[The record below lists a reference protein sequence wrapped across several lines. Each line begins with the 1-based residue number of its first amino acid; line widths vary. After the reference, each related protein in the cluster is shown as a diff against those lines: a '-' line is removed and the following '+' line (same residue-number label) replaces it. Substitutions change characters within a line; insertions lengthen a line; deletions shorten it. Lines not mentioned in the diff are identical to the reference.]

1 MVMYLKKVLLLF
13 GGESQEHLV
22 SCDSANFIIQNI
34 DKKKYNL
41 SIVGIDTN
49 GTWYKINNNFK
60 VDQNWKSTNNKK
72 IKNIIKYLKKF
83 DIVFNIIHGNTG
95 EDGKLQSLFELFK
108 IKYVGCNSYSSL
120 ICYDKLITKLFLEKY
135 DIPQVP
141 YLIYN
146 DKIDLKQIEY
156 PIIVKPNKSGSS
168 IGINIANNYKEAK
181 EAISEALKIDSS
193 IIIEKYIKN
202 KRELECA
209 IIENKNKLIISEIG
223 EIINNAKWYDYTS
236 KYKSDTEIKLADI
249 NKDLANKIR
258 SFSKI
263 IFKALNCR
271 KLSRVDFILDSDD
284 NILYFNEINTIP
296 GFTKFSMFPML
307 IEKLGIN
314 PTKLLDILLDI

>member
-1 MVMYLKKVLLLF
+1 MKKVLLLF
-13 GGESQEHLV
+13 GGESKEHQV
-22 SCDSANFIIQNI
+22 SCESANFIIQNI
-34 DKKKYNL
+34 DKKKYDL
-41 SIVGIDTN
+41 SIVGITTN

-60 VDQNWKSTNNKK
+60 IDKDWQNTLNEK
-72 IKNIIKYLKKF
+72 IDNIVEYLKSF

-108 IKYVGCNSYSSL
+108 IKYVGCDSYSSL

-135 DIPQVP
+135 NIPQVP

-181 EAISEALKIDSS
+181 RAIGEALKVDSS
-193 IIIEKYIKN
+193 VIIEKYIKN

-223 EIINNAKWYDYTS
+223 EIINNAKWYDYIS
-236 KYKSDTEIKLADI
+236 KYMSNTEIKIANI
-249 NKDLANKIR
+249 SEDLANKIKNL
-258 SFSKI
+258 SKT
-263 IFKALNCR
+263 IFKILKCK
-271 KLSRVDFILDSDD
+271 KLSRIDFILDSDD
-284 NILYFNEINTIP
+284 NTLYFNEINTIP

-314 PTKLLDILLDI
+314 QSTLLDIMLDS

>member
-1 MVMYLKKVLLLF
+1 MKKVLLLF
-13 GGESQEHLV
+13 GGESKEHQV
-22 SCDSANFIIQNI
+22 SCESANFIIQNI
-34 DKKKYNL
+34 DKKKYDL
-41 SIVGIDTN
+41 SIVGITTS

-60 VDQNWKSTNNKK
+60 IDKDWQNTLNEK
-72 IKNIIKYLKKF
+72 IDNIVEYLKSF

-108 IKYVGCNSYSSL
+108 IKYVGCDSYSSL

-135 DIPQVP
+135 NIPQVP

-146 DKIDLKQIEY
+146 DKVDLKQIEY

-181 EAISEALKIDSS
+181 RAIGKALKVDSS
-193 IIIEKYIKN
+193 VIIEKYIKN

-223 EIINNAKWYDYTS
+223 EIINNAKWYDYIS
-236 KYKSDTEIKLADI
+236 KYKSNTEIKIANI
-249 NKDLANKIR
+249 SEDLANQIKNL
-258 SFSKI
+258 SKT
-263 IFKALNCR
+263 IFKILKCK
-271 KLSRVDFILDSDD
+271 KLSRIDFILDLDD
-284 NILYFNEINTIP
+284 NTLYFNEINTIP

-314 PTKLLDILLDI
+314 QSKLLDIMLDG

>member
-1 MVMYLKKVLLLF
+1 MKKVLLLF
-13 GGESQEHLV
+13 GGESKEHQV
-22 SCDSANFIIQNI
+22 SCESANFIIQNI

-41 SIVGIDTN
+41 SIVGITTN

-60 VDQNWKSTNNKK
+60 IDKDWQNTLNEK
-72 IKNIIKYLKKF
+72 IDNIVEYLKSF

-108 IKYVGCNSYSSL
+108 IKYVGCDSYSSL

-135 DIPQVP
+135 NIPQVP

-181 EAISEALKIDSS
+181 RAIGKALKVDSS
-193 IIIEKYIKN
+193 VIIEKYIKN

-223 EIINNAKWYDYTS
+223 EIINNAKWYDYIS
-236 KYKSDTEIKLADI
+236 KYKSNTEIKIANI
-249 NKDLANKIR
+249 SEDLANQIKNL
-258 SFSKI
+258 SKT
-263 IFKALNCR
+263 IFKILKCK
-271 KLSRVDFILDSDD
+271 KLSRIDFILDLDD
-284 NILYFNEINTIP
+284 NTLYFNEINTIP

-314 PTKLLDILLDI
+314 QSKLLDIMLDG

>member
-1 MVMYLKKVLLLF
+1 MKKVLLLF
-13 GGESQEHLV
+13 GGESKEHQV
-22 SCDSANFIIQNI
+22 SCESANFIIQNI

-41 SIVGIDTN
+41 SIVGITTN

-60 VDQNWKSTNNKK
+60 IDKDWQNTLNEK
-72 IKNIIKYLKKF
+72 IDNIVEYLKSF

-108 IKYVGCNSYSSL
+108 IKYVGCDSYSSL

-135 DIPQVP
+135 NIPQVP

-146 DKIDLKQIEY
+146 DKVDLKQIEY

-181 EAISEALKIDSS
+181 RAIGKALKVDSS
-193 IIIEKYIKN
+193 VIIEKYIKN

-223 EIINNAKWYDYTS
+223 EIINNAKWYDYIS
-236 KYKSDTEIKLADI
+236 KYKSNTEIKIANI
-249 NKDLANKIR
+249 SEDLANQIKNL
-258 SFSKI
+258 SKT
-263 IFKALNCR
+263 IFKILKCK
-271 KLSRVDFILDSDD
+271 KLSRIDFILDLDD
-284 NILYFNEINTIP
+284 NTFYFNEINTIP

-307 IEKLGIN
+307 IEKLGISQS
-314 PTKLLDILLDI
+314 KLLDIMLDR

>member
-1 MVMYLKKVLLLF
+1 MKKVLLLF
-13 GGESQEHLV
+13 GGESKEHQV
-22 SCDSANFIIQNI
+22 SCESANFIIQNI
-34 DKKKYNL
+34 DKKKYDL
-41 SIVGIDTN
+41 SIVGITTN

-60 VDQNWKSTNNKK
+60 IDKDWQNTLNEK
-72 IKNIIKYLKKF
+72 IDNIVEYLKSF

-108 IKYVGCNSYSSL
+108 IKYVGCDSYSSL

-135 DIPQVP
+135 NIPQVP

-181 EAISEALKIDSS
+181 RAIGEALKVDSS
-193 IIIEKYIKN
+193 VIIEKYIKN

-223 EIINNAKWYDYTS
+223 EIINNAKWYDYIS
-236 KYKSDTEIKLADI
+236 KYKSNTEIKVANI
-249 NKDLANKIR
+249 SEDLANKIKNL
-258 SFSKI
+258 SKT
-263 IFKALNCR
+263 IFKVLKCK
-271 KLSRVDFILDSDD
+271 KLSRIDFILDSDD
-284 NILYFNEINTIP
+284 NTLYFNEINTIP

-314 PTKLLDILLDI
+314 PPKLLDIMLDS

>member
-1 MVMYLKKVLLLF
+1 MKKVLLLF
-13 GGESQEHLV
+13 GGESKEHQV
-22 SCDSANFIIQNI
+22 SCESANFIIQNI
-34 DKKKYNL
+34 DKKKYDL
-41 SIVGIDTN
+41 SIVGITTN

-60 VDQNWKSTNNKK
+60 IDKDWQNTLNEK
-72 IKNIIKYLKKF
+72 IDNIVEYLKSF

-108 IKYVGCNSYSSL
+108 IKYVGCDSYSSL

-135 DIPQVP
+135 NIPQVP

-146 DKIDLKQIEY
+146 DKVDLKQIEY

-181 EAISEALKIDSS
+181 RAIGEALKVDSS
-193 IIIEKYIKN
+193 VIIEKYIKN

-223 EIINNAKWYDYTS
+223 EIINNAKWYDYIS
-236 KYKSDTEIKLADI
+236 KYKSNTEIKIANI
-249 NKDLANKIR
+249 SEDLANQIKNL
-258 SFSKI
+258 SKT
-263 IFKALNCR
+263 IFKILKCK
-271 KLSRVDFILDSDD
+271 KLSRIDFILDLDD
-284 NILYFNEINTIP
+284 NTFYFNEINTIP

-307 IEKLGIN
+307 IEKLGISQS
-314 PTKLLDILLDI
+314 KLLDIMLDG

>member
-1 MVMYLKKVLLLF
+1 MKKVLLLF
-13 GGESQEHLV
+13 GGESKEHQV
-22 SCDSANFIIQNI
+22 SCESANFIIQNI
-34 DKKKYNL
+34 DKKKYDL
-41 SIVGIDTN
+41 SIVGITTN

-60 VDQNWKSTNNKK
+60 IDKDWQNTLNEK
-72 IKNIIKYLKKF
+72 IDNIVEYLKSF

-108 IKYVGCNSYSSL
+108 IKYVGCDSYSSL

-135 DIPQVP
+135 NIPQVP

-146 DKIDLKQIEY
+146 DKVDLKQIEY

-181 EAISEALKIDSS
+181 RAIGEALKVDSS
-193 IIIEKYIKN
+193 VIIEKYIKN

-223 EIINNAKWYDYTS
+223 EIINNAKWYDYIS
-236 KYKSDTEIKLADI
+236 KYKSNTEIKIANI
-249 NKDLANKIR
+249 SEDLANQIKNL
-258 SFSKI
+258 SKT
-263 IFKALNCR
+263 IFKILKCK
-271 KLSRVDFILDSDD
+271 KLSRIDFILDLDD
-284 NILYFNEINTIP
+284 NTFYFNEINTIP

-314 PTKLLDILLDI
+314 QSKLLDIMLDR

>member
-1 MVMYLKKVLLLF
+1 MKKVLLLF
-13 GGESQEHLV
+13 GGESKEHQV
-22 SCDSANFIIQNI
+22 SCESANFIIQNI
-34 DKKKYNL
+34 DKKKYDL
-41 SIVGIDTN
+41 SIVGITTN

-60 VDQNWKSTNNKK
+60 IDKDWQNTLNEK
-72 IKNIIKYLKKF
+72 IDNIVEYLESF

-108 IKYVGCNSYSSL
+108 IKYVGCDSYSSL

-135 DIPQVP
+135 NIPQVP

-181 EAISEALKIDSS
+181 RAIGKALKVDSS
-193 IIIEKYIKN
+193 VIIEKYIKN

-223 EIINNAKWYDYTS
+223 EIINNAKWYDYIS
-236 KYKSDTEIKLADI
+236 KYKSNTEIKIANI
-249 NKDLANKIR
+249 SEDLANQIKNL
-258 SFSKI
+258 SKT
-263 IFKALNCR
+263 IFKILKCK
-271 KLSRVDFILDSDD
+271 KLSRIDFILDLDD
-284 NILYFNEINTIP
+284 NTLYFNEINTIP

-314 PTKLLDILLDI
+314 QSKLLDIMLDG

>member
-1 MVMYLKKVLLLF
+1 MKKVLLLF
-13 GGESQEHLV
+13 GGESKEHQV
-22 SCDSANFIIQNI
+22 SCESANFIIQNI
-34 DKKKYNL
+34 DKKKYGL
-41 SIVGIDTN
+41 SIVGITTN

-60 VDQNWKSTNNKK
+60 IDKDWQNTLNEK
-72 IKNIIKYLKKF
+72 IDNIVEYLKSF

-108 IKYVGCNSYSSL
+108 IKYVGCDSYSSL

-135 DIPQVP
+135 NIPQVP

-181 EAISEALKIDSS
+181 RAIGEALKVDSS
-193 IIIEKYIKN
+193 VIIEKYIKN

-223 EIINNAKWYDYTS
+223 EIINNAKWYDYIS
-236 KYKSDTEIKLADI
+236 KYKSNTEIKIANI
-249 NKDLANKIR
+249 SEDLANQIKNL
-258 SFSKI
+258 SKT
-263 IFKALNCR
+263 IFKILKCK
-271 KLSRVDFILDSDD
+271 KLSRIDFILDLDD
-284 NILYFNEINTIP
+284 NTLYFNEINTIP

-314 PTKLLDILLDI
+314 QSKLLDIMLES

>member
-1 MVMYLKKVLLLF
+1 MKKVLLLF
-13 GGESQEHLV
+13 GGESKEHQV
-22 SCDSANFIIQNI
+22 SCESANFIIQNI

-41 SIVGIDTN
+41 SIVGITTN

-60 VDQNWKSTNNKK
+60 IDKDWQNTLNEK
-72 IKNIIKYLKKF
+72 IDNIVEYLKSF

-108 IKYVGCNSYSSL
+108 IKYVGCDSYSSL

-135 DIPQVP
+135 NIPQVP

-181 EAISEALKIDSS
+181 RAIGKALKVDSS
-193 IIIEKYIKN
+193 VIIEKYIKN

-223 EIINNAKWYDYTS
+223 EIINNAKWYDYIS
-236 KYKSDTEIKLADI
+236 KYKSNTEIKIANI
-249 NKDLANKIR
+249 SEDLANQIKNL
-258 SFSKI
+258 SKT
-263 IFKALNCR
+263 IFKILKCK
-271 KLSRVDFILDSDD
+271 KLSRIDFILDLDD
-284 NILYFNEINTIP
+284 NTLYFNEINTIP

-314 PTKLLDILLDI
+314 QSKLLDIMLD

>member
-1 MVMYLKKVLLLF
+1 MKKVLLLF
-13 GGESQEHLV
+13 GGESKEHQV
-22 SCDSANFIIQNI
+22 SCESANFIIQNI

-41 SIVGIDTN
+41 SIVGITTN
-49 GTWYKINNNFK
+49 GTWYKIKNNFK
-60 VDQNWKSTNNKK
+60 IDKDWQNTLNEK
-72 IKNIIKYLKKF
+72 IDNIVEYLKSF

-108 IKYVGCNSYSSL
+108 IKYVGCDSYSSL

-135 DIPQVP
+135 NIPQVP

-146 DKIDLKQIEY
+146 DKVDLKQIEY

-181 EAISEALKIDSS
+181 RAIGKALKVDSS
-193 IIIEKYIKN
+193 VIIEKYIKN

-223 EIINNAKWYDYTS
+223 EIINNAKWYDYIS
-236 KYKSDTEIKLADI
+236 KYKSNTEIKIANI
-249 NKDLANKIR
+249 SEDLANQIKNL
-258 SFSKI
+258 SKT
-263 IFKALNCR
+263 IFKILKCK
-271 KLSRVDFILDSDD
+271 KLSRIDFILDLDD
-284 NILYFNEINTIP
+284 NTFYFNEINTIP

-307 IEKLGIN
+307 IEKLGISQS
-314 PTKLLDILLDI
+314 KLLDIMLDR

>member
-1 MVMYLKKVLLLF
+1 MKKVLLLF
-13 GGESQEHLV
+13 GGESKEHQV
-22 SCDSANFIIQNI
+22 SCESANFIIQNI
-34 DKKKYNL
+34 DKKKYDL
-41 SIVGIDTN
+41 SIVGITTN

-60 VDQNWKSTNNKK
+60 IDKDWQNTLNEKVD
-72 IKNIIKYLKKF
+72 NIVEYLKSF

-108 IKYVGCNSYSSL
+108 IKYVGCDSYSSL

-135 DIPQVP
+135 NIPQVP

-146 DKIDLKQIEY
+146 DKVDLKQIEY

-181 EAISEALKIDSS
+181 RAIGEALKIDSS
-193 IIIEKYIKN
+193 VIIEKYIKN

-223 EIINNAKWYDYTS
+223 EIINNAKWYDYIS
-236 KYKSDTEIKLADI
+236 KYKSNTEIKIANI
-249 NKDLANKIR
+249 SEDLANQIKNL
-258 SFSKI
+258 SKT
-263 IFKALNCR
+263 IFKILKCK
-271 KLSRVDFILDSDD
+271 KLSRIDFILDLDD
-284 NILYFNEINTIP
+284 NTFYFNEINTIP

-314 PTKLLDILLDI
+314 QSKLLDIMLDR

>member
-1 MVMYLKKVLLLF
+1 MKKVLLLF
-13 GGESQEHLV
+13 GGESKEHQV
-22 SCDSANFIIQNI
+22 SCESANFIIQNI
-34 DKKKYNL
+34 DKKKYDL
-41 SIVGIDTN
+41 SIVGITTN

-60 VDQNWKSTNNKK
+60 IDKDWQNTLNEK
-72 IKNIIKYLKKF
+72 IDNIVEYLKSF

-108 IKYVGCNSYSSL
+108 IKYVGCDSYSSL

-135 DIPQVP
+135 NIPQVP

-181 EAISEALKIDSS
+181 RAIGEALKVDSS
-193 IIIEKYIKN
+193 VIIEKYIKN

-223 EIINNAKWYDYTS
+223 EIINNAKWYDYIS
-236 KYKSDTEIKLADI
+236 KYMSNTEIKIANI
-249 NKDLANKIR
+249 SEDLTIQIKNL
-258 SFSKI
+258 SKT
-263 IFKALNCR
+263 IFKILKCK
-271 KLSRVDFILDSDD
+271 KLSRIDFILDSDD
-284 NILYFNEINTIP
+284 NTLYFNEINTIP

-314 PTKLLDILLDI
+314 QSKLLDIMLDS

>member
-1 MVMYLKKVLLLF
+1 MKKVLLLF
-13 GGESQEHLV
+13 GGESKEHQV
-22 SCDSANFIIQNI
+22 SCESANFIIQNI
-34 DKKKYNL
+34 DKKKYDL
-41 SIVGIDTN
+41 SIVGITTN

-60 VDQNWKSTNNKK
+60 IDKDWQNTLNEK
-72 IKNIIKYLKKF
+72 IDNIVEYLKSF

-108 IKYVGCNSYSSL
+108 IKYVGCDSYSSL

-135 DIPQVP
+135 NIPQVP

-146 DKIDLKQIEY
+146 DKVDLKQIEY

-181 EAISEALKIDSS
+181 RAIGKALKVDSS
-193 IIIEKYIKN
+193 VIIEKYIKN

-223 EIINNAKWYDYTS
+223 EIINNAKWYDYIS
-236 KYKSDTEIKLADI
+236 KYKSNTEIKIANI
-249 NKDLANKIR
+249 SEDLANQIKNL
-258 SFSKI
+258 SKT
-263 IFKALNCR
+263 IFKILKCK
-271 KLSRVDFILDSDD
+271 KLSRIDFILDLDD
-284 NILYFNEINTIP
+284 NTLYFNEINTIP

-314 PTKLLDILLDI
+314 QSKLLDIMLDG

>member
-1 MVMYLKKVLLLF
+1 MKKVLLLF
-13 GGESQEHLV
+13 GGESKEHQV
-22 SCDSANFIIQNI
+22 SCESANFIIQNI

-41 SIVGIDTN
+41 SIVGITTN

-60 VDQNWKSTNNKK
+60 IDKDWQNTLNEK
-72 IKNIIKYLKKF
+72 IDNIVEYLKSF

-108 IKYVGCNSYSSL
+108 IKYVGCDSYSSL

-135 DIPQVP
+135 NIPQVP

-181 EAISEALKIDSS
+181 RAIGEALKVDSS
-193 IIIEKYIKN
+193 VIIEKYIKN

-223 EIINNAKWYDYTS
+223 EIINNAKWYDYIS
-236 KYKSDTEIKLADI
+236 KYKSNTEIKIANI
-249 NKDLANKIR
+249 SEDLANQIKNL
-258 SFSKI
+258 SKT
-263 IFKALNCR
+263 IFKILKCK
-271 KLSRVDFILDSDD
+271 KLSRIDFILDLDD
-284 NILYFNEINTIP
+284 NTFYFNEINTIP

-314 PTKLLDILLDI
+314 QSKLLDIMLDR

>member
-1 MVMYLKKVLLLF
+1 MKKILLLF
-13 GGESQEHLV
+13 GGESKEHQV
-22 SCDSANFIIQNI
+22 SCESANFIIQNI
-34 DKKKYNL
+34 DKKKYDL
-41 SIVGIDTN
+41 SIVGITTN

-60 VDQNWKSTNNKK
+60 IDKDWQNTLNEKVD
-72 IKNIIKYLKKF
+72 NIVEYLKSF

-108 IKYVGCNSYSSL
+108 IKYVGCDSYSSL

-135 DIPQVP
+135 NIPQVP

-146 DKIDLKQIEY
+146 DKVDLKQIEY

-181 EAISEALKIDSS
+181 RAIGEALKIDSS
-193 IIIEKYIKN
+193 VIIEKYIKN

-223 EIINNAKWYDYTS
+223 EIINNAKWYDYIS
-236 KYKSDTEIKLADI
+236 KYKSNTEIKIANI
-249 NKDLANKIR
+249 SEDLANQIKNL
-258 SFSKI
+258 SKT
-263 IFKALNCR
+263 IFKILKCK
-271 KLSRVDFILDSDD
+271 KLSRIDFILDLDD
-284 NILYFNEINTIP
+284 NTFYFNEINTIP

-314 PTKLLDILLDI
+314 QSKLLDIMLDR

>member
-1 MVMYLKKVLLLF
+1 MKKVLLLF
-13 GGESQEHLV
+13 GGESKEHQV
-22 SCDSANFIIQNI
+22 SCESANFIIQNI
-34 DKKKYNL
+34 DKKKYDL
-41 SIVGIDTN
+41 SIVGITTN

-60 VDQNWKSTNNKK
+60 IDKDWQNTLNEK
-72 IKNIIKYLKKF
+72 IDNIVEYLKSF

-108 IKYVGCNSYSSL
+108 IKYVGCDSYSSL

-135 DIPQVP
+135 NIPQVP

-146 DKIDLKQIEY
+146 DKVDLKQIEY

-181 EAISEALKIDSS
+181 RAIGKALKVDSS
-193 IIIEKYIKN
+193 VIIEKYIKN

-223 EIINNAKWYDYTS
+223 EIINNAKWYDYIS
-236 KYKSDTEIKLADI
+236 KYKSNTEIKIANI
-249 NKDLANKIR
+249 SEDLANQIQNL
-258 SFSKI
+258 SKT
-263 IFKALNCR
+263 IFKILKCK
-271 KLSRVDFILDSDD
+271 KLSRIDFILDLDD
-284 NILYFNEINTIP
+284 NTLYFNEINTIP

-314 PTKLLDILLDI
+314 QSKLLDIMLDG

>member
-1 MVMYLKKVLLLF
+1 MKKVLLLF
-13 GGESQEHLV
+13 GGESKEHQV
-22 SCDSANFIIQNI
+22 SCESANFIIQNI

-41 SIVGIDTN
+41 SIVGITTN

-60 VDQNWKSTNNKK
+60 IDKDWQNTLNEK
-72 IKNIIKYLKKF
+72 IDNIVEYLKSF

-108 IKYVGCNSYSSL
+108 IKYVGCDSYSSL

-135 DIPQVP
+135 NIPQVP

-181 EAISEALKIDSS
+181 RAIGKALKVDSS
-193 IIIEKYIKN
+193 VIIEKYIKN

-223 EIINNAKWYDYTS
+223 EIINNAKWYDYIS
-236 KYKSDTEIKLADI
+236 KYKSNTEIKIANI
-249 NKDLANKIR
+249 SEDLANQIKNL
-258 SFSKI
+258 SKT
-263 IFKALNCR
+263 IFKILKCK
-271 KLSRVDFILDSDD
+271 KLSRIDFILDLDD
-284 NILYFNEINTIP
+284 NTLYFNEINTIP

-314 PTKLLDILLDI
+314 QSKLLDIMLDR

>member
-1 MVMYLKKVLLLF
+1 MKKVLLLF
-13 GGESQEHLV
+13 GGESKERQV
-22 SCDSANFIIQNI
+22 SCESANFIIQNI

-41 SIVGIDTN
+41 SIVGITTN

-60 VDQNWKSTNNKK
+60 IDKDWQNTLNEK
-72 IKNIIKYLKKF
+72 IDNIVEYLKSF

-108 IKYVGCNSYSSL
+108 IKYVGCDSYSSL

-135 DIPQVP
+135 NIPQVP

-146 DKIDLKQIEY
+146 DKVDLKQIEY

-181 EAISEALKIDSS
+181 RAIGKALKVDSS
-193 IIIEKYIKN
+193 VIIEKYIKN

-223 EIINNAKWYDYTS
+223 EIINNAKWYDYIS
-236 KYKSDTEIKLADI
+236 KYKSNTEIKIANI
-249 NKDLANKIR
+249 SEDLANQIKNL
-258 SFSKI
+258 SKT
-263 IFKALNCR
+263 IFKILKCK
-271 KLSRVDFILDSDD
+271 KLSRIDFILDLDD
-284 NILYFNEINTIP
+284 NTLYFNEINTIP

-314 PTKLLDILLDI
+314 QSKLLDIMLDG

>member
-1 MVMYLKKVLLLF
+1 MKKVLLLF
-13 GGESQEHLV
+13 GGESKEHQV
-22 SCDSANFIIQNI
+22 SCESANFIIQNI
-34 DKKKYNL
+34 NKKKYDL
-41 SIVGIDTN
+41 SIVGITTN

-60 VDQNWKSTNNKK
+60 IDKDWQNTLNEK
-72 IKNIIKYLKKF
+72 IDNIVEYLKSF

-108 IKYVGCNSYSSL
+108 IKYVGCDSYSSL

-135 DIPQVP
+135 NIPQVP

-181 EAISEALKIDSS
+181 RAIGKALKVDSS
-193 IIIEKYIKN
+193 VIIEKYIKN

-223 EIINNAKWYDYTS
+223 EIINNAKWYDYIS
-236 KYKSDTEIKLADI
+236 KYKSNTEIKIANI
-249 NKDLANKIR
+249 SEDLANQIKNL
-258 SFSKI
+258 SKT
-263 IFKALNCR
+263 IFKILKCK
-271 KLSRVDFILDSDD
+271 KLSRIDFILDLDD
-284 NILYFNEINTIP
+284 NTLYFNEINTIP

-314 PTKLLDILLDI
+314 QSKLLDIMLD